1 MNITPALPPCHR
13 LPHSEGL
20 PLRPEGLKRQPE
32 RRAGDNLEKTGRT
45 CRRHR
50 RGAAA
55 VEFAVVAPVFVLLV
69 FGMIEFGR
77 MVMVQ
82 QMLTNAARE
91 GARLGVIEG
100 NTTADVQNRV
110 DDYLEA
116 ANITGATV
124 TVTTLPPSGTDT
136 GDRISVTVS
145 IPFGQVSWLPTPM
158 YLGGES
164 LASTA
169 IMRAE
174 EIE

>member
-1 MNITPALPPCHR
+1 MNDMPALPSPQR
-13 LPHSEGL
+13 PPHSNGL
-20 PLRPEGLKRQPE
+20 HSQPQG
-32 RRAGDNLEKTGRT
+32 RGRFKVEKTGRT

-55 VEFAVVAPVFVLLV
+55 VEFAVVAPIFVLLV

-100 NTTADVQNRV
+100 NTSTDVENRV
-110 DDYLEA
+110 DEYLA
-116 ANITGATV
+116 AASITGATV
-124 TVTTLPPSGTDT
+124 TVTTLPASGDDT

-145 IPFGQVSWLPTPM
+145 IPFSQVSWLPTPM

>member
-1 MNITPALPPCHR
+1 MITVPASSSCQRPLPM
-13 LPHSEGL
+13 EG
-20 PLRPEGLKRQPE
+20 RTGS
-32 RRAGDNLEKTGRT
+32 RRGFKLEKPYQS
-45 CRRHR
+45 CRRQR

-100 NTTADVQNRV
+100 NTATDVETRV
-110 DDYLEA
+110 DNYLAA

-124 TVTTLPPSGTDT
+124 TVTTLPASGSDT

>member
-1 MNITPALPPCHR
+1 M
-13 LPHSEGL
+13 
-20 PLRPEGLKRQPE
+20 
-32 RRAGDNLEKTGRT
+32 
-45 CRRHR
+45 
-50 RGAAA
+50 
-55 VEFAVVAPVFVLLV
+55 EFAVVAPVFVLLV

-100 NTTADVQNRV
+100 NTSSDVETRV
-110 DDYLEA
+110 DNYLAA

-124 TVTTLPPSGTDT
+124 TVATLPASGSDT

-158 YLGGES
+158 YLGGTS

-169 IMRAE
+169 IMRVEEAE
-174 EIE
+174 

>member
-1 MNITPALPPCHR
+1 MNTMPALTRCQQP
-13 LPHSEGL
+13 LPAEGL
-20 PLRPEGLKRQPE
+20 SERPGRQP
-32 RRAGDNLEKTGRT
+32 GFKLEKARHA
-45 CRRHR
+45 CRRQR

-100 NTTADVQNRV
+100 NTSNDVETRV
-110 DDYLEA
+110 DNYLAA

-124 TVTTLPPSGTDT
+124 GVATLPASGSDT

-158 YLGGES
+158 YLGGTS

-169 IMRAE
+169 IMRVE
-174 EIE
+174 ETE

>member
-1 MNITPALPPCHR
+1 
-13 LPHSEGL
+13 
-20 PLRPEGLKRQPE
+20 
-32 RRAGDNLEKTGRT
+32 
-45 CRRHR
+45 
-50 RGAAA
+50 
-55 VEFAVVAPVFVLLV
+55 VAPVFVLLV

-100 NTTADVQNRV
+100 NTPTDVETRV
-110 DDYLEA
+110 DNYLAA

-124 TVTTLPPSGTDT
+124 TVTTLPASGSDT

-158 YLGGES
+158 YLGTTS

-169 IMRAE
+169 IMRVE